1 MMFNFTVLVPGG
13 GVVPFNGVD
22 PTDTVKSLKAAIGEK
37 VDMATFNLYAKNLTT
52 DSRES
57 LLKRDVDG
65 TSLFEAGLRD
75 GGVLRVAKPS
85 KAWTNAKHAEWRVSR
100 GLTRVATS
108 LNAGFTEVGGKV
120 EAVGHKADE
129 ILGIL
134 CGKPAPKP
142 EGQSDKEYLKGQR
155 LVRDVASANIR
166 EVRER
171 EEKRIADEKKGRAAG
186 IIKAAEM
193 ADGGVDLV
201 AGALEGADLKD
212 KWATHQAQ
220 GVVLQAARR
229 KEKRSAKAQG
239 KAAAKPKAGRGKKRG
254 PDCLLPASPTDQDQK
269 EAPDI
274 KAEVDELMNDE
285 TAKRILGD
293 EAAAASSSSSD
304 TARAQ

>member
-1 MMFNFTVLVPGG
+1 M
-13 GVVPFNGVD
+13 PFNGVD

-37 VDMATFNLYAKNLTT
+37 VDMATFNLYAKDLTA
-52 DSRES
+52 DSKES

-65 TSLFEAGLRD
+65 TSLFEAGLRN

-85 KAWTNAKHAEWRVSR
+85 KAWPAAKKAGRRVER

-142 EGQSDKEYLKGQR
+142 EGQSDKEYLKAQR
-155 LVRDVASANIR
+155 LAVNVAQANVR

-201 AGALEGADLKD
+201 AGALEGADLED

-220 GVVLQAARR
+220 RVVLQAARR

-269 EAPDI
+269 EASDI
-274 KAEVDELMNDE
+274 KAEVEKPLDDE
-285 TAKRILGD
+285 TAERIIGD
-293 EAAAASSSSSD
+293 EVAAASSSD
-304 TARAQ
+304 TAPAQ

>member
-1 MMFNFTVLVPGG
+1 MFNFTVLVPGG

-37 VDMATFNLYAKNLTT
+37 VDMATFNLYAKDLTA
-52 DSRES
+52 DSKES

-85 KAWTNAKHAEWRVSR
+85 KAWPNAKKAEWRVSR

-142 EGQSDKEYLKGQR
+142 EGQSDKEYLKAQR
-155 LVRDVASANIR
+155 LAVNVAQANVR

-229 KEKRSAKAQG
+229 KEKRSEKAQG

-254 PDCLLPASPTDQDQK
+254 PDCLLPASPTDQYQK
-269 EAPDI
+269 EASDI
-274 KAEVDELMNDE
+274 TAEVEKPLDDE
-285 TAKRILGD
+285 TA
-293 EAAAASSSSSD
+293 EVAAASSSSSSD